1 MTCKDEPALVWPDK
15 HPDAT
20 EDYGVD
26 FTSYLARYRQPATEY
41 ALTTRVRYAS
51 KPGHEFECTTA
62 GQTGIRE
69 PILPTT
75 IGATITDG
83 SAVFTCRALS
93 TDSLKA
99 TIASV
104 DWSADS
110 ADITI
115 SSETTDG
122 QIATAFLAG
131 GQDGTDYTIT
141 VTATLSN
148 GAKVPKVVILP
159 VRIPQRARCA

>member
-26 FTSYLARYRQPATEY
+26 FTSYLARYRQAGTEY
-41 ALTTRVRYAS
+41 ALTTRVRVQS
-51 KPGHEFECTTA
+51 RPGFEYECTTA
-62 GQTGIRE
+62 GQTAIRE
-69 PILPTT
+69 PIWPTT
-75 IGATITDG
+75 VTATVTDG
-83 SAVFTCRALS
+83 SVTWTCRALS
-93 TDSLKA
+93 TNSLKA

-115 SSETTDG
+115 SSESTDG
-122 QIATAFLAG
+122 QVATAFLAG
-131 GQDGTDYTIT
+131 GEDGTDYTVT

-148 GAKVPKVVILP
+148 GAEVPKVVILP
-159 VRIPQRARCA
+159 VRIPRRVCCA